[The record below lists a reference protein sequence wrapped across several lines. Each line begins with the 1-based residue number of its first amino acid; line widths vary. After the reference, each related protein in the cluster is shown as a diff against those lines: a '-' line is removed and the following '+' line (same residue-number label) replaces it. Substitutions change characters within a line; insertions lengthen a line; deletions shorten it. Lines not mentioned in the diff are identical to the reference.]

1 MHFLLPL
8 IHRDAHLEAQP
19 QDCNQGIPLQET
31 PFDDEMGL
39 GYCTFSKIV
48 RKGIIEII
56 NLISEY
62 YSAVKRAEQ
71 ANNSLK
77 INEEFLTEI
86 FGTKDIADYQLSDD
100 EKSRIKAVVKEIQE
114 KWESED

>member
-1 MHFLLPL
+1 MSKWADPINRIIKIMLDLAD
-8 IHRDAHLEAQP
+8 IADEKE
-19 QDCNQGIPLQET
+19 ET

-39 GYCTFSKIV
+39 GYCTFSKVV